1 MQPFKY
7 NPNFNSGQFRTRIT
21 FLKPV
26 SVEDELGQKET
37 TWVEQKKAWAM
48 IKTVKG
54 SEYVKAGAEQVTVTS
69 RFIIHY
75 SEGITADMRIALKD
89 GRIFDIVEPP
99 INDDELCK
107 TLTILAKER
116 LK

>member
-7 NPNFNSGQFRTRIT
+7 NPNYNSGQFRNRIT
-21 FLKPV
+21 FFKPV
-26 SVEDELGQKET
+26 TIEDELGQKET
-37 TWVEQKKAWAM
+37 TWVKHKKAWAM

-54 SEYVKAGAEQVTVTS
+54 SEYISAGAEQVTITN
-69 RFIIHY
+69 RFIIHHT
-75 SEGITADMRIALKD
+75 EGITADMRISFQ
-89 GRIFDIVEPP
+89 GRTFDIVEPP
-99 INDDELCK
+99 INDDELNK